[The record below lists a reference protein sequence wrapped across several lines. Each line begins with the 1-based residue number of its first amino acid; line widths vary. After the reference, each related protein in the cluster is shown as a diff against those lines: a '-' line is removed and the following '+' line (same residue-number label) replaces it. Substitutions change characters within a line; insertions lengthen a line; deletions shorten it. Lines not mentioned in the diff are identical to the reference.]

1 MLALK
6 SLVPLWSSGTITR
19 HSHNEGTASVARAT
33 TAGEHLEA
41 EMEEDTTSD
50 LLQSSSATDVN
61 ALVRLEGV
69 SKEYEVGDATVYA
82 LRGVSLN
89 IPEGQFVVLL
99 GPSGSGKTTLLNLVG
114 GLDAPSRG
122 RIWVGDSEITD
133 MDEASLTMYR
143 RNTVGFV
150 FQFFNLVPSLTAG
163 ENVEMV
169 AELTGN
175 KDRAT
180 PALRS
185 VGLSERID
193 HFPAQLS
200 GGEQQRVA
208 IARALAKGPSILLGD
223 EPTGDL
229 DYDTGKMILGLMRD
243 INRSESTTMLI
254 VTHNVAISRM
264 ADRVIRMRSGEIV
277 EDTLIRDPIRPED
290 LEW

>member
-1 MLALK
+1 
-6 SLVPLWSSGTITR
+6 
-19 HSHNEGTASVARAT
+19 
-33 TAGEHLEA
+33 
-41 EMEEDTTSD
+41 MEDDAAAD
-50 LLQSSSATDVN
+50 LLQGAPSAAACDV
-61 ALVRLEGV
+61 LVRLEGV

-82 LRGVSLN
+82 LREVSLD

-133 MDEASLTMYR
+133 LDEASLTMYR

-229 DYDTGKMILGLMRD
+229 DYETGKMILGLMRD

-277 EDTLIRDPIRPED
+277 EDALNRNPIRPAD

>member
-1 MLALK
+1 MDRQDGVIA
-6 SLVPLWSSGTITR
+6 
-19 HSHNEGTASVARAT
+19 
-33 TAGEHLEA
+33 
-41 EMEEDTTSD
+41 
-50 LLQSSSATDVN
+50 
-61 ALVRLEGV
+61 RLEGV
-69 SKEYEVGDATVYA
+69 TKQYEVGDAVVYA
-82 LRGVSLN
+82 LRDVSLD
-89 IPEGQFVVLL
+89 IQEGQFVVLL
-99 GPSGSGKTTLLNLVG
+99 GPSGSGKTTLLNMIG
-114 GLDAPSRG
+114 GLDAPTHG
-122 RIWVGDSEITD
+122 RIWVGGSEITN
-133 MDEASLTMYR
+133 MNEASLTMYR
-143 RNTVGFV
+143 RKQVGFI

-175 KDRAT
+175 KRNAI

-185 VGLSERID
+185 VGLGDRIG

-229 DYDTGKMILGLMRD
+229 DYETGKMILGLMRR
-243 INRSESTTMLI
+243 INRSENATILL

-277 EDTLIRDPIRPED
+277 EDRAVENPIHPED

>member
-1 MLALK
+1 MA
-6 SLVPLWSSGTITR
+6 
-19 HSHNEGTASVARAT
+19 
-33 TAGEHLEA
+33 
-41 EMEEDTTSD
+41 
-50 LLQSSSATDVN
+50 N
-61 ALVRLEGV
+61 ADGVLVRLEGV
-69 SKEYEVGDATVYA
+69 SKEYEVGDAVVYA
-82 LRGVSLN
+82 LREVSLD
-89 IPEGQFVVLL
+89 ILEGQFVVLL
-99 GPSGSGKTTLLNLVG
+99 GPSGSGKTTLLNMIG

-122 RIWVGDSEITD
+122 RLWVGDSEITD
-133 MDEASLTMYR
+133 LDEASLTTYR

-175 KDRAT
+175 KRNAF

-185 VGLSERID
+185 VGLGDRIG

-208 IARALAKGPSILLGD
+208 IARALAKEPSILLGD

-229 DYDTGKMILGLMRD
+229 DHETGKMILGLMRS
-243 INRSESTTMLI
+243 INLSENTTMLI
-254 VTHNVAISRM
+254 VTHNIAISRM

-277 EDTLIRDPIRPED
+277 EDTMNAHPIRPED

>member
-1 MLALK
+1 MDRQDGVIA
-6 SLVPLWSSGTITR
+6 
-19 HSHNEGTASVARAT
+19 
-33 TAGEHLEA
+33 
-41 EMEEDTTSD
+41 
-50 LLQSSSATDVN
+50 
-61 ALVRLEGV
+61 RLEGV
-69 SKEYEVGDATVYA
+69 TKQYEVGDAIVSA
-82 LRGVSLN
+82 LKDVSLD
-89 IPEGQFVVLL
+89 ILEGQFVVLL
-99 GPSGSGKTTLLNLVG
+99 GPSGSGKTTLLNMIG
-114 GLDAPSRG
+114 GLDVPTRG
-122 RIWVGDSEITD
+122 QIWVGGSEITN
-133 MDEASLTMYR
+133 MNEASLTMYR
-143 RNTVGFV
+143 RKQVGFI

-175 KDRAT
+175 KRNAV

-185 VGLSERID
+185 VGLGDRIG

-229 DYDTGKMILGLMRD
+229 DYETGKMILGLMRR
-243 INRSESTTMLI
+243 INRSENATILL

-277 EDTLIRDPIRPED
+277 EDRAVENPIHPED

>member
-1 MLALK
+1 MDRQDGVIA
-6 SLVPLWSSGTITR
+6 
-19 HSHNEGTASVARAT
+19 
-33 TAGEHLEA
+33 
-41 EMEEDTTSD
+41 
-50 LLQSSSATDVN
+50 
-61 ALVRLEGV
+61 RLEGV
-69 SKEYEVGDATVYA
+69 TKQYEMGDAVVYA
-82 LRGVSLN
+82 LRDVSLD
-89 IPEGQFVVLL
+89 IQEGQFVVLL
-99 GPSGSGKTTLLNLVG
+99 GPSGSGKTTLLNMIG
-114 GLDAPSRG
+114 GLDAPTHG
-122 RIWVGDSEITD
+122 RIWVGGSEITD
-133 MDEASLTMYR
+133 MNEASLTMYR
-143 RNTVGFV
+143 RKQVGFI

-175 KDRAT
+175 KRNAI

-185 VGLSERID
+185 VGLGDRIG

-229 DYDTGKMILGLMRD
+229 DYETGKMILGLMRR
-243 INRSESTTMLI
+243 INRSENATILL

-277 EDTLIRDPIRPED
+277 EDRAVENPIHPED

>member
-1 MLALK
+1 MTNADK
-6 SLVPLWSSGTITR
+6 
-19 HSHNEGTASVARAT
+19 
-33 TAGEHLEA
+33 
-41 EMEEDTTSD
+41 
-50 LLQSSSATDVN
+50 

-69 SKEYEVGDATVYA
+69 SKEYEVGDTVVYA
-82 LRGVSLN
+82 LREVSLE
-89 IPEGQFVVLL
+89 ILEGQFVVLL
-99 GPSGSGKTTLLNLVG
+99 GPSGSGKTTLLNMIG
-114 GLDAPSRG
+114 GLDAPTRG
-122 RIWVGDSEITD
+122 RIWVGGSDITD

-143 RNTVGFV
+143 RNSVGFV

-175 KDRAT
+175 RRNAI
-180 PALRS
+180 PALNS
-185 VGLSERID
+185 VGLGERVD
-193 HFPAQLS
+193 NFPAQLS

-208 IARALAKGPSILLGD
+208 IARALAKEPSILLGD

-229 DYDTGKMILGLMRD
+229 DYETGKMILGLMRH
-243 INRSESTTMLI
+243 INRSENTTMLI

-277 EDTLIRDPIRPED
+277 EDALNQKPIRPED

>member
-1 MLALK
+1 MA
-6 SLVPLWSSGTITR
+6 
-19 HSHNEGTASVARAT
+19 HTAAARKR
-33 TAGEHLEA
+33 LEA

-50 LLQSSSATDVN
+50 LLQGSSTTDEN

-82 LRGVSLN
+82 LRGVSLD

-133 MDEASLTMYR
+133 LDESSLTMYR

>member
-1 MLALK
+1 MDRQDGVIA
-6 SLVPLWSSGTITR
+6 
-19 HSHNEGTASVARAT
+19 
-33 TAGEHLEA
+33 
-41 EMEEDTTSD
+41 
-50 LLQSSSATDVN
+50 
-61 ALVRLEGV
+61 RLEGV
-69 SKEYEVGDATVYA
+69 TKQYEVGDAVVYA
-82 LRGVSLN
+82 LRDVSLD
-89 IPEGQFVVLL
+89 IQEGQFVVLL
-99 GPSGSGKTTLLNLVG
+99 GPSGSGKTTLLNMIG
-114 GLDAPSRG
+114 GLDIPTRG
-122 RIWVGDSEITD
+122 RIWVGGSEVTN
-133 MDEASLTMYR
+133 MNEASLTMYR
-143 RNTVGFV
+143 RKQVGFI

-175 KDRAT
+175 KRNAI

-185 VGLSERID
+185 VGLGDRIG

-229 DYDTGKMILGLMRD
+229 DYETGKMILGLMRR
-243 INRSESTTMLI
+243 INRSENATILL

-277 EDTLIRDPIRPED
+277 EDRAVENPIHPED

>member
-1 MLALK
+1 MDRQDGVIA
-6 SLVPLWSSGTITR
+6 
-19 HSHNEGTASVARAT
+19 
-33 TAGEHLEA
+33 
-41 EMEEDTTSD
+41 
-50 LLQSSSATDVN
+50 
-61 ALVRLEGV
+61 RLEGV
-69 SKEYEVGDATVYA
+69 TKQYEVGDAIVYA
-82 LRGVSLN
+82 LRDVSLD
-89 IPEGQFVVLL
+89 IQEGQFVVLL
-99 GPSGSGKTTLLNLVG
+99 GPSGSGKTTLLNMIG
-114 GLDAPSRG
+114 GLDVPTRG
-122 RIWVGDSEITD
+122 QIWVGGSEITD
-133 MDEASLTMYR
+133 MNEASLTLYR
-143 RNTVGFV
+143 RKQVGFI

-175 KDRAT
+175 KRNAI

-185 VGLSERID
+185 VGLGDRIG

-229 DYDTGKMILGLMRD
+229 DYETGKMILGLMRR
-243 INRSESTTMLI
+243 INRSENATILL

-277 EDTLIRDPIRPED
+277 EDRAVENPIHPED

>member
-1 MLALK
+1 MTK
-6 SLVPLWSSGTITR
+6 
-19 HSHNEGTASVARAT
+19 
-33 TAGEHLEA
+33 
-41 EMEEDTTSD
+41 
-50 LLQSSSATDVN
+50 Q
-61 ALVRLEGV
+61 
-69 SKEYEVGDATVYA
+69 YEVGDAVVYA
-82 LRGVSLN
+82 LRDVSLD
-89 IPEGQFVVLL
+89 IQEGQFVVLL
-99 GPSGSGKTTLLNLVG
+99 GPSGSGKTTLLNMIG
-114 GLDAPSRG
+114 GLDVPTRG
-122 RIWVGDSEITD
+122 QIWVGGSEITD
-133 MDEASLTMYR
+133 MNEASLTLYR
-143 RNTVGFV
+143 RKQVGFI

-175 KDRAT
+175 KRNAI

-185 VGLSERID
+185 VGLGDRIG

-229 DYDTGKMILGLMRD
+229 DYETGKMILGLMRR
-243 INRSESTTMLI
+243 INRSENATILL

-277 EDTLIRDPIRPED
+277 EDRAVENPIHPED

>member
-1 MLALK
+1 MDRQDGVIA
-6 SLVPLWSSGTITR
+6 
-19 HSHNEGTASVARAT
+19 
-33 TAGEHLEA
+33 
-41 EMEEDTTSD
+41 
-50 LLQSSSATDVN
+50 
-61 ALVRLEGV
+61 RLEGV
-69 SKEYEVGDATVYA
+69 TKQYEVGDAVVYA
-82 LRGVSLN
+82 LRDVSLD
-89 IPEGQFVVLL
+89 IQEGQFVVLL
-99 GPSGSGKTTLLNLVG
+99 GPSGSGKTTLLNMIG
-114 GLDAPSRG
+114 GLDVPTRG
-122 RIWVGDSEITD
+122 QIWVGGSEITN
-133 MDEASLTMYR
+133 MNEASLTMYR
-143 RNTVGFV
+143 RKQVGFI

-175 KDRAT
+175 KRNAV

-185 VGLSERID
+185 VGLGDRIG

-229 DYDTGKMILGLMRD
+229 DYETGKMILGLMRR
-243 INRSESTTMLI
+243 INRSENATILL

-277 EDTLIRDPIRPED
+277 EDRAVENPIHPED

>member
-1 MLALK
+1 MDRQDG
-6 SLVPLWSSGTITR
+6 VI
-19 HSHNEGTASVARAT
+19 
-33 TAGEHLEA
+33 
-41 EMEEDTTSD
+41 
-50 LLQSSSATDVN
+50 
-61 ALVRLEGV
+61 VRLEGV
-69 SKEYEVGDATVYA
+69 TKQYEVGDAVVYA
-82 LRGVSLN
+82 LRDVSLD
-89 IPEGQFVVLL
+89 IQEGQFVVLL
-99 GPSGSGKTTLLNLVG
+99 GPSGSGKTTLLNMLG
-114 GLDAPSRG
+114 GLDAPTHG
-122 RIWVGDSEITD
+122 RIWVGGSEITN
-133 MDEASLTMYR
+133 MNEASLTMYR
-143 RNTVGFV
+143 RKQVGFI

-175 KDRAT
+175 KRNAI

-185 VGLSERID
+185 VGLGDRIG

-229 DYDTGKMILGLMRD
+229 DYETGKMILGLMRH
-243 INRSESTTMLI
+243 INRSENATIIL

-277 EDTLIRDPIRPED
+277 EDRAVENPIHPED

>member
-1 MLALK
+1 MDRQDGVIA
-6 SLVPLWSSGTITR
+6 
-19 HSHNEGTASVARAT
+19 
-33 TAGEHLEA
+33 
-41 EMEEDTTSD
+41 
-50 LLQSSSATDVN
+50 
-61 ALVRLEGV
+61 RLEGV
-69 SKEYEVGDATVYA
+69 TKQYEVGDAVVYA
-82 LRGVSLN
+82 LRDVSLD
-89 IPEGQFVVLL
+89 IQEGQFVVLL
-99 GPSGSGKTTLLNLVG
+99 GPSGSGKTTLLNMIG
-114 GLDAPSRG
+114 GLDVPTRG
-122 RIWVGDSEITD
+122 QIWVGGSEITN
-133 MDEASLTMYR
+133 MNEASLTMYR
-143 RNTVGFV
+143 RKQVGFI

-175 KDRAT
+175 KRNAI

-185 VGLSERID
+185 VGLGDRIG

-229 DYDTGKMILGLMRD
+229 DYETGKMILGLMRR
-243 INRSESTTMLI
+243 INRSENATILL

-277 EDTLIRDPIRPED
+277 EDRAVENPIRPED

>member
-1 MLALK
+1 MDRQDGVIA
-6 SLVPLWSSGTITR
+6 
-19 HSHNEGTASVARAT
+19 
-33 TAGEHLEA
+33 
-41 EMEEDTTSD
+41 
-50 LLQSSSATDVN
+50 
-61 ALVRLEGV
+61 RLEGV
-69 SKEYEVGDATVYA
+69 TKQYEMGDAVVYA
-82 LRGVSLN
+82 LRDVSLD
-89 IPEGQFVVLL
+89 IQEGQFVVLL
-99 GPSGSGKTTLLNLVG
+99 GPSGSGKTTLLNMIG
-114 GLDAPSRG
+114 GLDIPTRG
-122 RIWVGDSEITD
+122 RIWVGGSEITD
-133 MDEASLTMYR
+133 MNEASLTMYR
-143 RNTVGFV
+143 RKQVGFI

-175 KDRAT
+175 KRNAM

-185 VGLSERID
+185 VGLGDRIG

-229 DYDTGKMILGLMRD
+229 DYETGKMILGLMRR
-243 INRSESTTMLI
+243 INRSENATILL

-277 EDTLIRDPIRPED
+277 EDRAVENPIHPED

>member
-1 MLALK
+1 MDRQDGVIA
-6 SLVPLWSSGTITR
+6 
-19 HSHNEGTASVARAT
+19 
-33 TAGEHLEA
+33 
-41 EMEEDTTSD
+41 
-50 LLQSSSATDVN
+50 
-61 ALVRLEGV
+61 RLEGV
-69 SKEYEVGDATVYA
+69 TKQYEVGDAVVYA
-82 LRGVSLN
+82 LRDVSLD
-89 IPEGQFVVLL
+89 IQEGQFVVLL
-99 GPSGSGKTTLLNLVG
+99 GPSGSGKTTLLNMIG
-114 GLDAPSRG
+114 GLDVPTRG
-122 RIWVGDSEITD
+122 QIWVGGSEITN
-133 MDEASLTMYR
+133 MNEASLTLYR
-143 RNTVGFV
+143 RKQVGFI

-175 KDRAT
+175 KRNAI

-185 VGLSERID
+185 VGLGDRIG

-229 DYDTGKMILGLMRD
+229 DYETGKMILGLMRR
-243 INRSESTTMLI
+243 INRSENATILL

-277 EDTLIRDPIRPED
+277 EDRAVENPIHPED

>member
-1 MLALK
+1 MDRQDGVIA
-6 SLVPLWSSGTITR
+6 
-19 HSHNEGTASVARAT
+19 
-33 TAGEHLEA
+33 
-41 EMEEDTTSD
+41 
-50 LLQSSSATDVN
+50 
-61 ALVRLEGV
+61 RLEGV
-69 SKEYEVGDATVYA
+69 TKQYEVGDAVVYA
-82 LRGVSLN
+82 LRDVSLD
-89 IPEGQFVVLL
+89 IQEGQFVVLL
-99 GPSGSGKTTLLNLVG
+99 GPSGSGKTTLLNMIG
-114 GLDAPSRG
+114 GLDVPTRG
-122 RIWVGDSEITD
+122 QIWVGGSEITN
-133 MDEASLTMYR
+133 MNEASLTMYR
-143 RNTVGFV
+143 RKQVGFI

-175 KDRAT
+175 KRNAM

-185 VGLSERID
+185 VGLGDRIG

-229 DYDTGKMILGLMRD
+229 DYETGKMILGLMRR
-243 INRSESTTMLI
+243 INRSENATILL

-277 EDTLIRDPIRPED
+277 EDRAVENPIHPED

>member
-1 MLALK
+1 MDRQDGVIA
-6 SLVPLWSSGTITR
+6 
-19 HSHNEGTASVARAT
+19 
-33 TAGEHLEA
+33 
-41 EMEEDTTSD
+41 
-50 LLQSSSATDVN
+50 
-61 ALVRLEGV
+61 RLEGV
-69 SKEYEVGDATVYA
+69 TKQYEVGDAVVYA
-82 LRGVSLN
+82 LRDVSLD
-89 IPEGQFVVLL
+89 IQEGQFVVLL
-99 GPSGSGKTTLLNLVG
+99 GPSGSGKTTLLNMIG
-114 GLDAPSRG
+114 GLDVPTRG
-122 RIWVGDSEITD
+122 QIWVGGSEITD
-133 MDEASLTMYR
+133 MNEASLTMYR
-143 RNTVGFV
+143 RKQVGFI

-175 KDRAT
+175 KRNAV

-185 VGLSERID
+185 VGLGDRIG

-229 DYDTGKMILGLMRD
+229 DYETGKMILGLMRR
-243 INRSESTTMLI
+243 INRSENATILL

-277 EDTLIRDPIRPED
+277 EDRAVENPIHPED

>member
-19 HSHNEGTASVARAT
+19 HSHNEGTASVAHT
-33 TAGEHLEA
+33 TAAGKRLEA

-69 SKEYEVGDATVYA
+69 SKEYEVGDATVFA
-82 LRGVSLN
+82 LREVSLD

-133 MDEASLTMYR
+133 LDESSLTMYR

-193 HFPAQLS
+193 HFPSQLS

-229 DYDTGKMILGLMRD
+229 DYDTGKMILGLMRN

>member
-1 MLALK
+1 VIALK
-6 SLVPLWSSGTITR
+6 SLVPLWSSGSITL
-19 HSHNEGTASVARAT
+19 HSHNEETASVATIA
-33 TAGEHLEA
+33 AGKRLEA

-82 LRGVSLN
+82 LRGVSLD

-133 MDEASLTMYR
+133 LDESSLTMYR

-229 DYDTGKMILGLMRD
+229 DYDTGKMILGLMRS

>member
-1 MLALK
+1 MDRQDGVIA
-6 SLVPLWSSGTITR
+6 
-19 HSHNEGTASVARAT
+19 
-33 TAGEHLEA
+33 
-41 EMEEDTTSD
+41 
-50 LLQSSSATDVN
+50 
-61 ALVRLEGV
+61 RLEGV
-69 SKEYEVGDATVYA
+69 TKQYEVGDAIVYA
-82 LRGVSLN
+82 LRDVSLD
-89 IPEGQFVVLL
+89 IQEGQFVVLL
-99 GPSGSGKTTLLNLVG
+99 GPSGSGKTTLLNMIG
-114 GLDAPSRG
+114 GLDVPTRG
-122 RIWVGDSEITD
+122 QIWVGGSEITN
-133 MDEASLTMYR
+133 MNEASLTMYR
-143 RNTVGFV
+143 RKQVGFI

-175 KDRAT
+175 KRNAM

-185 VGLSERID
+185 VGLGDRIG

-229 DYDTGKMILGLMRD
+229 DYETGKMILGLMRR
-243 INRSESTTMLI
+243 INRSENATILL

-277 EDTLIRDPIRPED
+277 EDRAVENPIHPED

>member
-1 MLALK
+1 MDRQDGVIA
-6 SLVPLWSSGTITR
+6 
-19 HSHNEGTASVARAT
+19 
-33 TAGEHLEA
+33 
-41 EMEEDTTSD
+41 
-50 LLQSSSATDVN
+50 
-61 ALVRLEGV
+61 RLEGV
-69 SKEYEVGDATVYA
+69 TKQYEMGDAVVHA
-82 LRGVSLN
+82 LRDVSLD
-89 IPEGQFVVLL
+89 IQEGQFVVLL
-99 GPSGSGKTTLLNLVG
+99 GPSGSGKTTLLNMIG
-114 GLDAPSRG
+114 GLDIPTRG
-122 RIWVGDSEITD
+122 QIWVGGSEITN
-133 MDEASLTMYR
+133 MNEASLTMYR
-143 RNTVGFV
+143 RKQVGFI

-175 KDRAT
+175 KRNAI

-185 VGLSERID
+185 VGLGDRIG

-229 DYDTGKMILGLMRD
+229 DYETGKMILGLMRR
-243 INRSESTTMLI
+243 INRSENATILL

-277 EDTLIRDPIRPED
+277 EDRAVENPDSSRRP
-290 LEW
+290 